1 MTGRWAGLAASC
13 GALVL
18 MILAAP
24 LDAVLARADSERALG
39 AATGD
44 RYAWYDDKGLRV
56 AEVGRGE
63 LIDPIER
70 AEPWRD
76 VEEGGRDGNRYPTLG
91 IRWSASGQRLAYYED
106 GLQSQRLTM
115 VDVATEDVTR
125 VGAGEGLSS
134 PAQDFI
140 FHGEQLWILRGD
152 ELRRVDD
159 DGATALVATVPEHS
173 AFAGA
178 HDDGPILRTPAVDNY
193 EFQSFDVTTER
204 LRVLGETERVTGR
217 FGPHPSGG
225 PFAYVHIG
233 DGTQNSEGVR
243 WFDPDA
249 GQRVA
254 GRTADVPG
262 TGIRLVKHI
271 TMTSDESVYAT
282 LIDVDRVDDPDL
294 AVDQPARAFEVTEEA
309 SRLVAADVVEI
320 DVSPGGAKL
329 TREGRIRE
337 GWELSWPPPRPL
349 TLTLPD
355 GQVEQVSDSAQA
367 MSFAPP
373 TATECP
379 DVHLLGLRGSGQA
392 RGDFGGLGD
401 QIGPFA
407 DELRAQAR
415 REGLSLEVSSVD
427 YDAVGVAV
435 GIGSDYLGTSEFGYS
450 DSVERGRERI
460 EDRLTNDDRHD
471 CLAGETDFVLAG
483 FSQGAEVIRHLLD
496 DAPEA
501 RERVAAVMLYGDP
514 LFHHGLTGALGIPGD
529 DHTSGRMVGIHR
541 TLGDGPDAYPDEFTG
556 RVASYCA
563 RRVLSV
569 GVVLPTTRY
578 SDIVCDALGRA
589 PGTGPHSDYDP
600 DAHEDAA
607 ARTIGHVLDGG
618 SGGGGGGGGRA
629 ATFEALA
636 ELGDADGDGDLETP
650 VLEVSDAGHNRSR
663 LELDADGATRF
674 LVALRAPSGAVETVR
689 EVEADDHRATLEVGD
704 QRVQAGIAVVAID
717 DDPNAERD
725 AQTSEVATIDT
736 PTAGP
741 GGELRVDRHGGTD
754 RFATSAAVSESTFD
768 TARTVVV
775 ATGVDFADALA
786 GGPLARQ
793 LDAPLLLTR
802 RGALPEVV
810 ADEIER
816 LGASRA
822 LVLGGEAAVAAGVAD
837 ELGGLVDDVERVAGT
852 DRFDTAAR
860 IAQRLSPTN
869 EETVAYLVDGESGW
883 PDAVAVSQR
892 AADEGAAILPVT
904 ADGVPE
910 ATAIALGGAD
920 KVVAVGGTAVV
931 PETVLDEAGQYAAAA
946 TDRLAGDDRYATSV
960 AVADADPSSA
970 GSVMLS
976 TGADFAD
983 ALAAGPAASRTDAAL
998 LLAPAADLEEAPVVR
1013 DALDARIDAIS
1024 RAVVVG
1030 GEAALSADVAEAL
1043 RDWPGR

>member
-1 MTGRWAGLAASC
+1 MTGRRAGLAASC
-13 GALVL
+13 GVLVL
-18 MILAAP
+18 MIVAAP
-24 LDAVLARADSERALG
+24 LDAELARADGG
-39 AATGD
+39 AMSGSATGD
-44 RYAWYDDKGLRV
+44 RYAWYDEQGLRV
-56 AEVGRGE
+56 AEVGTGE

-76 VEEGGRDGNRYPTLG
+76 VEDGERDGNRYPTRG
-91 IRWSASGQRLAYYED
+91 IRWSASGQRLAYDED
-106 GLQSQRLTM
+106 GLQAQFLTM
-115 VDVATEDVTR
+115 VDVDSEEVTR

-134 PAQDFI
+134 PAEDFI

-159 DGATALVATVPEHS
+159 DGATSLVATVPEHS
-173 AFAGA
+173 TFAGA
-178 HDDGPILRTPAVDNY
+178 HDDGPILRTPAGDNY
-193 EFQSFDVTTER
+193 EFQSFDVATQR
-204 LRVLGETERVTGR
+204 MRVLGETERLTGR

-233 DGTQNSEGVR
+233 DGTQTSEGVR

-249 GQRVA
+249 GERVA

-262 TGIRLVKHI
+262 TGTRLIKHI

-282 LIDVDRVDDPDL
+282 LIDVDRVDVEDAP
-294 AVDQPARAFEVTEEA
+294 VDQPARAFEVTEDG
-309 SRLVAADVVEI
+309 SRLVAADVLEI

-329 TREGRIRE
+329 TREGRVRAS
-337 GWELSWPPPRPL
+337 WEMSWPPPRPL

-355 GQVEQVSDSAQA
+355 GQVEQISDSAQA

-392 RGDFGGLGD
+392 RGDVGGLGD

-427 YDAVGVAV
+427 YPAVGVAV
-435 GIGSDYLGTSEFGYS
+435 GIGSDYLGTSEFGYA
-450 DSVERGRERI
+450 DSVERGQERT
-460 EDRLTNDDRHD
+460 EDRLTNDDRYD

-483 FSQGAEVIRHLLD
+483 FSQGAEVIRRLLD
-496 DAPEA
+496 EAPEA

-514 LFHHGLTGALGIPGD
+514 LFHHDLTGALGIPGE

-541 TLGDGPDAYPDEFTG
+541 TLGEGPDDYPDELTG

-563 RRVLSV
+563 RRALDA
-569 GVVLPTTRY
+569 GVVLPTTSY
-578 SDIVCDALGRA
+578 SDIVCDAWGLA
-589 PGTGPHSDYDP
+589 PGSGPHSDYDP

-607 ARTIGHVLDGG
+607 ARTIGHVLDSG
-618 SGGGGGGGGRA
+618 SGGEGLGAGVETLWA
-629 ATFEALA
+629 SAALA
-636 ELGDADGDGDLETP
+636 DHEDDLERPT
-650 VLEVSDAGHNRSR
+650 LEVSDAGHNRSR
-663 LELDADGATRF
+663 LTLDADGATRF

-704 QRVQAGIAVVAID
+704 QRVEAGIAAVALA
-717 DDPNAERD
+717 DDPSAERG
-725 AQTSEVATIDT
+725 AQASDVATIDA
-736 PTAGP
+736 PSAGP
-741 GGELRVDRHGGTD
+741 GGELRVDRHGGVD
-754 RFATSAAVSESTFD
+754 RFATSVAISEATFD

-775 ATGVDFADALA
+775 ATGHDFADALA

-793 LDAPLLLTR
+793 LDAPLLLTGR
-802 RGALPEVV
+802 DALPAVV

-816 LGASRA
+816 LGASQA
-822 LVLGGEAAVAAGVAD
+822 LLLGGEAAVAADVAD
-837 ELGGLVDDVERVAGT
+837 ELGGLVDDVERVNGT

-860 IAQRLSPTN
+860 IAARLAPRDDGRT
-869 EETVAYLVDGESGW
+869 AYLVDGASGW

-910 ATAIALGGAD
+910 ATAIALGAAD
-920 KVVAVGGTAVV
+920 EVVAVGGTAVV
-931 PETVLDEAGQYAAAA
+931 PETVLDEAGQHAVAD
-946 TDRLAGDDRYATSV
+946 TDRLAGEDRYATSV
-960 AVADADPSSA
+960 AVADADPGSA

-983 ALAAGPAASRTDAAL
+983 ALAAGPAASRTDATV
-998 LLAPAADLEEAPVVR
+998 LLAPAADLAEAPVVR
-1013 DALDARIDAIS
+1013 DALDARIDALS

-1043 RDWPGR
+1043 REWPGR